1 MARTYIKI
9 SSFLPFSILFLQKYL
24 VISIALGIIGVTG
37 FLWQSS
43 QLTFKQINTD
53 IEDLSCVLKI
63 KCTFERQA
71 NNVSSKER
79 INALYYN

>member
-1 MARTYIKI
+1 MARTYIRI
-9 SSFLPFSILFLQKYL
+9 SSFLPFSFLFLQKYL

-53 IEDLSCVLKI
+53 IEDLRAKTNS
-63 KCTFERQA
+63 FEC
-71 NNVSSKER
+71 SSNLPQGGFLIFNHLFNR
-79 INALYYN
+79 LV